1 MARISYVTEDTASP
15 EALAEW
21 QRMQS
26 ARGNGRVPNL
36 YKLLAHNPTLMAR
49 WASFA
54 EALRGYDPAGAVLL
68 DARSREL
75 AIVVVAR
82 QTGAD
87 YEWAAHLPIAR
98 RAGLTEAQA
107 EALLRDDPAP
117 FSEADRALIAYAT
130 ELTRDVNVQDSTFAA
145 LAQQFDE
152 QRILELTMTIGFYNC
167 VSRVLQGL
175 AIDLE
180 AGSQPIPR

>member
-1 MARISYVTEDTASP
+1 MARIAYLDEQTASP

-21 QRMQS
+21 RRMNA
-26 ARGNGRVPNL
+26 ARGSDRVPNL
-36 YKLLAHNPTLMAR
+36 YKLLAHNPALMAH
-49 WASFA
+49 WAAFA
-54 EALRGYDPAGAVLL
+54 EALRGFDPSGGVAL

-98 RAGLTEAQA
+98 RAGLTDAQA
-107 EALLRDDPAP
+107 EALTRDDPTP
-117 FSEADRALIAYAT
+117 FSAADLALIAYAS
-130 ELTRDVNVQDSTFAA
+130 ELTRYVRVPEATFAT
-145 LAQQFDE
+145 LAQHFDE

-180 AGSQPIPR
+180 DGMQPIPG